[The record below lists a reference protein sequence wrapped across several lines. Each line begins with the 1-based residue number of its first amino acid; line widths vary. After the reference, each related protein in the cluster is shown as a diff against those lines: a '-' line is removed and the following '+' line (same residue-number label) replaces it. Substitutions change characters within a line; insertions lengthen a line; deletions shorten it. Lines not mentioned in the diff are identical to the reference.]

1 MSSLVLLRRR
11 VGWAVKRRQHEA
23 PPRAEARRK
32 PAGLAGAGHS
42 DPASFRHTRHA
53 GLTPGARVGVMDA
66 TLDMSQA
73 DLAHPSVNL
82 GSESDMLTVLPTYVQ
97 LPRETRESAL
107 AVHERQNLLGKLVG
121 PFDDDHLAGLVPSDN
136 LTCQLTLVNG
146 SLRGGTLLGP
156 LKRVSDFHPF
166 AC

>member
-1 MSSLVLLRRR
+1 M
-11 VGWAVKRRQHEA
+11 
-23 PPRAEARRK
+23 P
-32 PAGLAGAGHS
+32 
-42 DPASFRHTRHA
+42 
-53 GLTPGARVGVMDA
+53 
-66 TLDMSQA
+66 
-73 DLAHPSVNL
+73 
-82 GSESDMLTVLPTYVQ
+82 TVLPTYVQ

-136 LTCQLTLVNG
+136 LICQPTLAKG